1 MNKKIKVSV
10 VLPFKDSAENLK
22 NLLKH
27 LSEQDELPN
36 EIIII
41 NASNKNIDGI
51 LIKFKKFFKITIKD
65 YFNYN
70 NKIKAYPGQNR
81 NLGVK
86 FASNDLIFFIDSKT
100 LPQKDWI
107 KNTKEDMIKNNF
119 ELILG
124 TTKYYPSTFFQNVIH
139 DLSYGNISYESVPG
153 TAIFKKS
160 FHKSGEFYNTI
171 RAGEDI
177 EWRKRAKSKLKYKI
191 NFDNSLSYNKIKNNI
206 FDIIFVYFSYA
217 YANSNIIIYKN
228 LKNRINKLITLLLLI
243 LISFVLF
250 NLSKSMINNYYLQI
264 IIILFTIFYIFFR
277 GFIYPIFYRKVNYK
291 KLIFLRWIIIGLI
304 GFVLDTSKYSGY
316 FIGLLF
322 NLTSQIINK
331 KYNLT

>member
-41 NASNKNIDGI
+41 NASNKDIDSI
-51 LIKFKKFFKITIKD
+51 FIKFKKFFKITIKD

-100 LPQKDWI
+100 LPKKDWI
-107 KNTKEDMIKNNF
+107 KNTKEEMIKNNF

-124 TTKYYPSTFFQNVIH
+124 TTKYYASTFFQNIIH

-153 TAIFKKS
+153 TAILKKS

-191 NFDNSLSYNKIKNNI
+191 NFENSLSYNKIKNNI

-243 LISFVLF
+243 IINFVIF
-250 NLSKSMINNYYLQI
+250 YMSESIINNYYSQI
-264 IIILFTIFYIFFR
+264 IIVLFTIFYIFFR
-277 GFIYPIFYRKVNYK
+277 GFIYPIFHRKVNYK
-291 KLIFLRWIIIGLI
+291 KLIFFRWIIIGLI
-304 GFVLDTSKYSGY
+304 GFVLDISKYSGY
-316 FIGLLF
+316 LIGLLF

>member
-41 NASNKNIDGI
+41 NASNKDIDSI
-51 LIKFKKFFKITIKD
+51 FIKFKKFFKITIKD

-100 LPQKDWI
+100 LPKKDWI
-107 KNTKEDMIKNNF
+107 KNTKEEMIKNNF

-124 TTKYYPSTFFQNVIH
+124 TTKYYASTFFQNIIH

-153 TAIFKKS
+153 TAILKKS
-160 FHKSGEFYNTI
+160 FHKSGEFYI
-171 RAGEDI
+171 KDAVF
-177 EWRKRAKSKLKYKI
+177 S
-191 NFDNSLSYNKIKNNI
+191 FDTSNNI
-206 FDIIFVYFSYA
+206 SYKYFVKDSQLKDIQQLGNNTCNFIHKFIFYG
-217 YANSNIIIYKN
+217 II
-228 LKNRINKLITLLLLI
+228 I
-243 LISFVLF
+243 LISFMSLCY
-250 NLSKSMINNYYLQI
+250 LYYI
-264 IIILFTIFYIFFR
+264 
-277 GFIYPIFYRKVNYK
+277 RKHCHCNYK
-291 KLIFLRWIIIGLI
+291 
-304 GFVLDTSKYSGY
+304 
-316 FIGLLF
+316 
-322 NLTSQIINK
+322 NK
-331 KYNLT
+331 NENNNS